1 MQAVSSGT
9 ANPRSGGF
17 TLIELLIVVAIIGI
31 LASIA
36 VPSYNDYVRRAKL
49 ADGTAVFADYRV
61 KLEQY
66 FQDNR
71 NYGPAAGACGVA
83 GPNTSPYFTYA
94 CVVGAAPADTF
105 VVTATSV
112 AGSGLGP
119 AGAFVYTLNQLNA
132 RATTAYKGVAVTKA
146 CWLITGSEC

>member
-1 MQAVSSGT
+1 MQAVSTGK

-36 VPSYNDYVRRAKL
+36 IPSYNDYVRRAKL
-49 ADGTAVFADYRV
+49 TDGTAVFADYRV

-71 NYGPAAGACGVA
+71 NYGLAAGACGVA
-83 GPNTSPYFTYA
+83 GPTTSPYFTYA
-94 CVVGAAPADTF
+94 CVVGAAPTTF

-119 AGAFVYTLNQLNA
+119 AGAFVYTLNELNA
-132 RATTAYKGVAVTKA
+132 RATTVYKSVAVTKG